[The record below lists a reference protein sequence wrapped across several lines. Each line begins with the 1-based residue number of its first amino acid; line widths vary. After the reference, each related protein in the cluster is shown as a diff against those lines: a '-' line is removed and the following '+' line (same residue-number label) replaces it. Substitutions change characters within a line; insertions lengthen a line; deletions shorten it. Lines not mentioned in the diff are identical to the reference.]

1 MAKSLLESLEQLRD
15 SLATLGA
22 RYRLQSDEL
31 ARVRA
36 DYEALAAE
44 LADTRRQLQ
53 KAQLDIEF
61 LSMSWRL
68 ASSPDTLIESRRHI
82 AGLIRKLDLSIALLK
97 EG

>member
-53 KAQLDIEF
+53 KAQSVIEF
-61 LSMSWRL
+61 LSM
-68 ASSPDTLIESRRHI
+68 
-82 AGLIRKLDLSIALLK
+82 
-97 EG
+97 